1 METRSET
8 LVSTRFHLFG
18 APARLARP
26 MLSFSSE
33 EGSSHGHH
41 HHGHPLSPSGIPAGI
56 STRSR
61 GFLHAFASRASRG
74 PYHSYPTRPLSPSSV
89 ERLFTLLRRREFAR

>member
-1 METRSET
+1 MKTRSET
-8 LVSTRFHLFG
+8 LVSTRHSLFG

-26 MLSFSSE
+26 MLSFSGE

-56 STRSR
+56 SSRSH
-61 GFLHAFASRASRG
+61 GFLQAFASPGLAWPVSLIR
-74 PYHSYPTRPLSPSSV
+74 TRPLSPSNV
-89 ERLFTLLRRREFAR
+89 ERLFTPVRRR